1 MLTFT
6 RRTDDSGSA
15 ALEFVILTP
24 VLTLLV
30 LFLLWAGGTGHARL
44 AADLAAEEAATA
56 AALCCDAGDE
66 ERRERVVDAIL
77 SGKPELSRLC
87 VTEPHPLE
95 DRYVSQSTF
104 RLTTA
109 DGVTGGGV
117 GVLTVGF
124 GCETDGG
131 VGGPGTIFSSV
142 EIRGRASEAVLLPP
156 DDTLDAHTRPTLTV
170 ADASTSEG
178 FNALT
183 FVLDL
188 DRPVAP
194 GREVSVFYRLLP
206 FDPDPDSIVN
216 ARPATTGDVPFD
228 FCNASIDEILAGGG
242 DYVPADYAE
251 SHRDHLK
258 TTGRVLI
265 SRGEARATI
274 SVPILDDCL
283 YEDSERF
290 RLELY
295 NENDADVLIERRQAA
310 GTILDDDAPPL
321 VTFLDTVVSV
331 AEEPQDPADTSQ
343 FLPLE
348 LTLRNASAPYFRT
361 IGVLPVSGAV
371 TTGGDDDSASAVQ
384 DGLCPPDYTEIALGN
399 AGSAF
404 QIPQMGVRVEI
415 LDDDIHEGPELF
427 TVRLEQATGAELG
440 ELAIDRVVTVS
451 ITDDDDP
458 PRLGVFDSSLENAR
472 GLLVQEDAGDLLLDV
487 RLVNTDGDQIGNGVP
502 VTFTYEITGDTAVA
516 GGDYEELVPALGW
529 TIEPCASGA
538 SLDPQPTVR
547 ILDDDI
553 PEGDKQFFLVLR
565 SDDTDNALHSES
577 IAVTIV
583 DND

>member
-56 AALCCDAGDE
+56 AALCCDASDE
-66 ERRERVVDAIL
+66 ERRERVVEAIL

-117 GVLTVGF
+117 GVLAVGF

-131 VGGPGTIFSSV
+131 VGGPGTIFPSV

-170 ADASTSEG
+170 AEASTSEG

-194 GREVSVFYRLLP
+194 GREISVFYRLLP

-242 DYVPADYAE
+242 DYDPDDYAE

-295 NENDADVLIERRQAA
+295 NENDADVLIERRQAV
-310 GTILDDDAPPL
+310 GTILNDDDPPF
-321 VTFLDTVVSV
+321 VAFLLTEIAVPETTQLL
-331 AEEPQDPADTSQ
+331 ALSQ
-343 FLPLE
+343 ILQLE
-348 LTLRNASAPYFRT
+348 LTLRNASEPHLRT
-361 IGVLPVSGAV
+361 VGVLPV
-371 TTGGDDDSASAVQ
+371 TGKAITLNGTASASLI
-384 DGLCPPDYTEIALGN
+384 DLCPPDYTEIKLDSPYSSFPSTQMPGGN
-399 AGSAF
+399 A
-404 QIPQMGVRVEI
+404 VLVEI
-415 LDDDIHEGPELF
+415 LDDDIHEGSEYF
-427 TVRLEQATGAELG
+427 EVRLESAMNANVL
-440 ELAIDRVVTVS
+440 IDRVAQVT
-451 ITDDDDP
+451 IEDDDDP
-458 PRLGVFDSSLENAR
+458 PPTLAVVDSNDQIVTELRVEE
-472 GLLVQEDAGDLLLDV
+472 GAGELQLPV
-487 RLVNTDGDQIGNGVP
+487 RLVDMNGSEIGSGLP
-502 VTFTYEITGDTAVA
+502 VTFNFDIANSTAAVEDDYTIPTL
-516 GGDYEELVPALGW
+516 GGTIAACESGSALNPG
-529 TIEPCASGA
+529 
-538 SLDPQPTVR
+538 PTVTF
-547 ILDDDI
+547 LDDNIVESD
-553 PEGDKQFFLVLR
+553 ETFELVLR
-565 SDDTDNALHSES
+565 SAESDDANDSAT
-577 IAVTIV
+577 ITVTIE

>member
-6 RRTDDSGSA
+6 RRTDEAGSA

-56 AALCCDAGDE
+56 AALCCDASDE
-66 ERRERVVDAIL
+66 DRRERVVEAIL

-131 VGGPGTIFSSV
+131 VGGPGTIFPSV

-178 FNALT
+178 FNSLT

-194 GREVSVFYRLLP
+194 GREISVFYRLLP
-206 FDPDPDSIVN
+206 FDAEDPDSIVN

-242 DYVPADYAE
+242 DYVPDDYAE

-310 GTILDDDAPPL
+310 GTILDDDAQPY
-321 VTFLDTVVSV
+321 VGFLLTEIDVPET
-331 AEEPQDPADTSQ
+331 PQLLALSRA
-343 FLPLE
+343 LPLE
-348 LTLRNASAPYFRT
+348 LTLRNASDPYPRT
-361 IGVLPVSGAV
+361 IGVLPV
-371 TTGGDDDSASAVQ
+371 TGNAITRDGTASAEEV
-384 DGLCPPDYTEIALGN
+384 GLCPPDYTKIELGGPYSPFPNTQN
-399 AGSAF
+399 AGGNTV
-404 QIPQMGVRVEI
+404 QVEI
-415 LDDDIHEGPELF
+415 LDDDIHEGKELF
-427 TVRLEQATGAELG
+427 NVQLESAMGAQVG
-440 ELAIDRVVTVS
+440 IDHIAE
-451 ITDDDDP
+451 ITIDDDDDP
-458 PRLGVFDSSLENAR
+458 PTLAVFDSTDQVVTTLLIQEGAV
-472 GLLVQEDAGDLLLDV
+472 GLQLRV
-487 RLVNTDGDQIGNGVP
+487 RLVDTSGSEIGSGLP
-502 VTFTYEITGDTAVA
+502 VTFTYETNDGAAKKGD
-516 GGDYEELVPALGW
+516 DYVENIPPPGW
-529 TIEPCASGA
+529 TIEACESG
-538 SLDPQPTVR
+538 SDLDTAPSVTIVDDNIVEGPQKF
-547 ILDDDI
+547 
-553 PEGDKQFFLVLR
+553 ELVLR
-565 SDDTDNALHSES
+565 SAEPDNANDSAT
-577 IAVTIV
+577 ITVTID